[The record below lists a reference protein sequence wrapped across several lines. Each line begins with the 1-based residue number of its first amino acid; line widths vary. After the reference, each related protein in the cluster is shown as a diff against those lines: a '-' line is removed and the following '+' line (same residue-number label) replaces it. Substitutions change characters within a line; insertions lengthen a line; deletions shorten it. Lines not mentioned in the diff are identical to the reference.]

1 MANRKQRQRH
11 TRADVQRIHTQ
22 TEIARRLDRSHTLAA
37 YLRLELLNMPCNR
50 LPLWLPAVM
59 DYIADDIGDIQRLL
73 NKPDS
78 PVHTR

>member
-1 MANRKQRQRH
+1 MANRKPRQRH

-22 TEIARRLDRSHTLAA
+22 TEIAHKLDRSHTLAHFLCA
-37 YLRLELLNMPCNR
+37 ELLNMPCNR

-73 NKPDS
+73 NKP
-78 PVHTR
+78 TRTA